1 MVSNLVAILVIAS
14 SVGDGK
20 PRYKPTCGSIARVGG
35 LAKIWSSVIIAD
47 TRTQTF
53 QNHHGHTKRDFP
65 KLSWTH
71 AHRLSKIIVDTRTQ
85 ISKIIVDTRTQTFQ
99 NY

>member
-53 QNHHGHTKRDFP
+53 QNYRGHTHTDFQNYRGHTHTDFP
-65 KLSWTH
+65 KSSWPH
-71 AHRLSKIIVDTRTQ
+71 
-85 ISKIIVDTRTQTFQ
+85 
-99 NY
+99 